1 MSMLLHG
8 CMHDTPNTTKENNNG
23 VREEVLATDTA
34 AGQDTLSQL
43 PEGLADVRRPD
54 MKVRIRKGSAL
65 LLETEGFQL
74 SAVDTAVRHAGVYSV
89 TSLLEEDLEPLPQ
102 GMKNMTASAAGYR
115 LLPGGEHFSPYAEV
129 RVAYDPARLPEGYT
143 ADDIYTSY
151 YDGATQTWVRL
162 ERLEVDTVNRE
173 IVSATTHFTVRGAD
187 TLTFSDLVCT
197 PNPATTTA
205 HISLRT
211 NQPDRIA
218 TAELQIYNA
227 RGQMVLSITPTVSAQ
242 GHILGPVHWDVSQ
255 VPPGLYLARMLMT
268 DQSGDTHQATAKCIV
283 R

>member
-8 CMHDTPNTTKENNNG
+8 CMHDTPNTTKEYNNG

-34 AGQDTLSQL
+34 AGEDTLSQL

-129 RVAYDPARLPEGYT
+129 RVAYDPACPKAIRPTISTLP
-143 ADDIYTSY
+143 
-151 YDGATQTWVRL
+151 
-162 ERLEVDTVNRE
+162 
-173 IVSATTHFTVRGAD
+173 
-187 TLTFSDLVCT
+187 
-197 PNPATTTA
+197 TTTA
-205 HISLRT
+205 PRRAGCVWNASKLTPSTARLSPPPPTSPTSSTNCSSLPRCPRRRLLCR
-211 NQPDRIA
+211 Q
-218 TAELQIYNA
+218 
-227 RGQMVLSITPTVSAQ
+227 
-242 GHILGPVHWDVSQ
+242 H
-255 VPPGLYLARMLMT
+255 
-268 DQSGDTHQATAKCIV
+268 
-283 R
+283 